1 MIKQVLFDP
10 LPSRIVLSLILKLD
24 KKLENEN
31 SKLLLKY
38 NIIKLLQHFWSFYI
52 NEKLPENIDCKIPIG
67 NPQVS
72 FTSKRMNT

>member
-38 NIIKLLQHFWSFYI
+38 NKLSSSFYNI
-52 NEKLPENIDCKIPIG
+52 SGAFILMKNYLKTLIVKFQLEIHKSALPVKE
-67 NPQVS
+67 
-72 FTSKRMNT
+72 